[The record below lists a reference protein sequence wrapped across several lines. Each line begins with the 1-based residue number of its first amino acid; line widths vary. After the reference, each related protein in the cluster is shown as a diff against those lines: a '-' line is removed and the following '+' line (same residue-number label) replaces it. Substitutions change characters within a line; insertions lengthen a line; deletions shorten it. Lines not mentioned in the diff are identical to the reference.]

1 MEKSNVATASLIAFF
16 AIIAST
22 AAVSPG
28 LIVLPAG
35 ESTVQTKPGPNDLSG
50 RVVVE
55 AGAAVAD
62 GDVWAVGGPW
72 SERVTIAAAKTDEQ
86 GRFVLANVWEHEAV
100 QAAIAA
106 GNFGLFARAR
116 DGRVGWLAPVDP
128 RGSGLR
134 EGTAEITIGAAE
146 QARGRVVDHSGKP
159 IKCAFVTPVMI
170 NRRSPSGTDDQ
181 FVLNAEAMAAYRTAT
196 ADDGSFVLKSF
207 PKGARLQ
214 AAVETQGLG
223 WLHFQ
228 WDVNQPVTLAFHDHV
243 GQIKGRIKLPV
254 AGELPAGV
262 SVMAQLNERSGGPT
276 TGAYQRLHSKT
287 VPVGKDGSFLMDAL
301 PPGRYQLDLVIAQN
315 APIAQV
321 RVEHADVRPDAVAAV
336 EIAAERLFRITGR
349 VIDAVTGHGIAG
361 VAVRCY
367 RPESEKSINQMRLA
381 KTDAQGRY
389 TIAAWPG
396 MVTIVPD
403 QIPRAHLIPKYQE
416 LPEEQVLADRAW
428 PDLIMAKAKDL
439 DGVVVDE
446 KGQPVAGAQV
456 YLYRTSVAG
465 LNDHAET
472 GPGGGFRF
480 DQLDADETVS
490 LWARTKIATTD
501 GAVSIRPGTL
511 QGKLTLTIDPSFACA
526 IRGMATD
533 TAGRRIEGARV
544 RLWWGRGDA
553 ASQVSMILDSYE
565 TSKNGWFIFRGLW
578 KGFRYSTEV
587 EASGH
592 NTAVAHTMLAEAG
605 ETRDVG
611 KVVLASTR
619 GRLAGRVFGSDGQPL
634 VGAAVFNR
642 GDGPEI
648 ARAVTDRNGSFQL
661 GSLRAGTK
669 YAFVRADGYRFTG
682 VKSDGDAD
690 AMRIIMLKLTEPPP
704 QSKPAAAASLDEQR
718 AFAKQILGRL
728 WEKFGARADGD
739 GALPLVSIMARIDL
753 ELATKWSAEK
763 GHRHDRLLRMA
774 RAERMAETDAPGA
787 IALLANDRGR
797 DVQAFL
803 QAMVARFGPTDRAK
817 AIVFAEEAALRAR
830 DLPEKARAAAL
841 ATAGAALSRFGRAD
855 AGRALIAQAVLAAG
869 ELGNEDIEARDRAI
883 VAGALAPDDLKQ
895 ALALIEPIQADDN
908 DRFVAFVARAIAKTD
923 TNRGVALA
931 DLMSGE
937 TPVPERVKTAIA
949 FRIGADEP
957 DEAIR
962 IIEGMKRENP
972 GRWRA
977 EALGWLA
984 VALEPREKAR
994 AFDLIDRALDMLVNE
1009 SGTGAAA
1016 TKSSDERMMAA
1027 AHVAAR
1033 AQQIGYP
1040 DMDSVVM
1047 RVMAARPDDGTRGSR
1062 REVRFMVQATV
1073 SLALVDP
1080 GAARDVLNQLEA
1092 EFDPAKFV
1100 GARAAWL
1107 SAWSLLDI
1115 KKAAAVFEAQLGAV
1129 ETDQNPDSL
1138 VRGFLSTA
1146 ELLTTPPMRREDVLQ
1161 DGLYGGSWR
1170 PGEALGYRL
1179 GDR

>member
-1 MEKSNVATASLIAFF
+1 MVRRFITNVFRQQVSFYVIA
-16 AIIAST
+16 
-22 AAVSPG
+22 G
-28 LIVLPAG
+28 LVLMVAPAG
-35 ESTVQTKPGPNDLSG
+35 VTFAQSKPDGKDLSG
-50 RVVVE
+50 RVVDDS
-55 AGAAVAD
+55 GAPVPDA
-62 GDVWAVGGPW
+62 DVWAVGGPW
-72 SERVTIAAAKTDEQ
+72 SERVTIAATKTDKQ
-86 GRFVLANVWEHEAV
+86 GSFVLANVWEQQAV
-100 QAAIAA
+100 QSAMAA
-106 GNFGLFARAR
+106 GTFGLIARTG
-116 DGRVGWLAPVDP
+116 DGRVGWLAPVDR
-128 RGSGLR
+128 RGPSFR
-134 EGTAEITIGAAE
+134 EGTAEISIGAAE
-146 QARGRVVDHSGKP
+146 EVRGRVVDHNGKP
-159 IKCAFVTPVMI
+159 IEGAIVTPVMVS
-170 NRRSPSGTDDQ
+170 RPGGARGVDL
-181 FVLNAEAMAAYRTAT
+181 FVLNLPVMAAYQTKTAQ
-196 ADDGSFVLKSF
+196 DGSFVLKSF

-228 WDVNQPVTLAFHDHV
+228 WDVSQPVTVAFHDRV
-243 GQIKGRIKLPV
+243 GQVKGRIKLPD
-254 AGELPAGV
+254 AGGLPDGV
-262 SVMAQLNERSGGPT
+262 SVLAQLSERSGGPAT
-276 TGAYQRLHSKT
+276 VAYQRLYSKT
-287 VPVGKDGSFLMDAL
+287 VPAAKDGSFLLDGL
-301 PPGRYQLDLVIAQN
+301 PPGSYQIDLVIGQN
-315 APIAQV
+315 APIAQE
-321 RVEHADVRPDAVAAV
+321 RVEHADVRSDAVAAV
-336 EIAAERLFRITGR
+336 EVTALRLFSITGR
-349 VIDAVTGHGIAG
+349 VVDAVTGKGIAG
-361 VAVRCY
+361 VPVRCY
-367 RPESEKSINQMRLA
+367 RTENETSINETRLA

-396 MVTIVPD
+396 MVKIVPD
-403 QIPRAHLIPKYQE
+403 QLPLAHLVPKYQE

-428 PDLIMAKAKDL
+428 PDLKMGKATDV
-439 DGVVVDE
+439 DGIVVDE

-456 YLYRTSVAG
+456 YLYRTIGAELAG
-465 LNDHAET
+465 QNDRAET
-472 GPGGGFRF
+472 GPGGAFHF

-490 LWARTKIATTD
+490 LWARSKFATTD
-501 GAVSIRPGTL
+501 GAVSVTPGGI

-533 TAGRRIEGARV
+533 TAGGRIEGARV
-544 RLWWGRGDA
+544 RLWWGRGDEA
-553 ASQVSMILDSYE
+553 RQVPTIVDSFV

-592 NTAVAHTMLAEAG
+592 TTAVAHTILTEAA

-619 GRLAGRVFGSDGQPL
+619 GRLAGRVIGSNGQPL

-648 ARAVTDRNGSFQL
+648 ARAITDSTGCFQL
-661 GSLRAGTK
+661 GALRAGTK

-690 AMRIIMLKLTEPPP
+690 AMRIIMLKITEPPP
-704 QSKPAAAASLDEQR
+704 QWKPVATVSFDEQR
-718 AFAKQILGRL
+718 AFAKQILTRL
-728 WEKFGARADGD
+728 WEKIGARADGD

-763 GHRHDRLLRMA
+763 GHRHDRLLRLA

-797 DVQAFL
+797 DVRAFL
-803 QAMVARFGPTDRAK
+803 QAMAVRFGPTDKAK
-817 AIVFAEEAALRAR
+817 AVAFAEEVAVRAR
-830 DLPEKARAAAL
+830 DLPEKERAAAL
-841 ATAGAALSRFGRAD
+841 ATAGAALVRFGRAE

-883 VAGALAPDDLKQ
+883 VAGVVAPDDLKR
-895 ALALIEPIQADDN
+895 ALALIEPIQADDK
-908 DRFVAFVARAIAKTD
+908 DRFVAYVARAIARTD
-923 TNRGVALA
+923 TIRGVARA

-949 FRIGADEP
+949 FRIGADQP

-994 AFDLIDRALDMLVNE
+994 AFDLIDRALDMLVDE
-1009 SGTGAAA
+1009 SGTGASA
-1016 TKSSDERMMAA
+1016 TKNSDERMMAA

-1047 RVMAARPDDGTRGSR
+1047 RVMAARPEDGTRGAR
-1062 REVRFMVQATV
+1062 REVRVMVLATI

-1100 GARAAWL
+1100 GARAPWL
-1107 SAWSLLDI
+1107 SAWSLVDI
-1115 KKAAAVFEAQLGAV
+1115 KKAAAVFEAQLVAV
-1129 ETDQNPDSL
+1129 ENDQNPDSL
-1138 VRGFLSTA
+1138 LRGFLSTA
-1146 ELLTTPPMRREDVLQ
+1146 ELLATPPKRREDVLQ
-1161 DGLYGGSWR
+1161 EGLYGGSWR

>member
-1 MEKSNVATASLIAFF
+1 MEKSNVATVSLISFF
-16 AIIAST
+16 ALIAGT
-22 AAVSPG
+22 AAVGPG
-28 LIVLPAG
+28 LIVLAAG
-35 ESTVQTKPGPNDLSG
+35 GSSVQSKPGPNDLSG
-50 RVVVE
+50 RVVDE

-72 SERVTIAAAKTDEQ
+72 SERVTIATAKTDKQ
-86 GRFVLANVWEHEAV
+86 GSFVLANVWEREAV
-100 QAAIAA
+100 QAAIVA

-116 DGRVGWLAPVDP
+116 DGRVGWLAPVDR

-134 EGTAEITIGAAE
+134 EGAAEITIGASE
-146 QARGRVVDHSGKP
+146 QAHGRVVDHSGKP
-159 IKCAFVTPVMI
+159 IKGAFVTPVMI
-170 NRRSPSGTDDQ
+170 NRRSPPGTDDL

-196 ADDGSFVLKSF
+196 AEDGSFVLKSF

-214 AAVETQGLG
+214 AAVETQALG

-228 WDVNQPVTLAFHDHV
+228 WNVSQPVTLAFHDHV
-243 GQIKGRIKLPV
+243 GQIKGRIKLPD
-254 AGELPAGV
+254 AGGFPAGV
-262 SVMAQLNERSGGPT
+262 SVLAQLSERSAGPA
-276 TGAYQRLHSKT
+276 TGSYQRLHSKT
-287 VPVGKDGSFLMDAL
+287 VPAAKDGSFELDGL
-301 PPGRYQLDLVIAQN
+301 PPGRYQLDLVIDQN

-336 EIAAERLFRITGR
+336 EVAAERLFLITGR
-349 VIDAVTGHGIAG
+349 VIDAATGRGVAG
-361 VAVRCY
+361 VPVRCY
-367 RPESEKSINQMRLA
+367 RPESEKSTNQSRLA

-403 QIPRAHLIPKYQE
+403 QLPRTHLVPKYQE
-416 LPEEQVLADRAW
+416 IPEEQVLADRAW
-428 PDLIMAKAKDL
+428 PDLNMAKAKDV

-456 YLYRTSVAG
+456 YLYRTAVAG

-472 GPGGGFRF
+472 GPGGAFRF

-490 LWARTKIATTD
+490 LWARTRIATTD
-501 GAVSIRPGTL
+501 GAVSIRPGNL

-533 TAGRRIEGARV
+533 TAGGRIEGARV

-553 ASQVSMILDSYE
+553 ASQIPTILDSYV
-565 TSKNGWFIFRGLW
+565 TSTNGWFIFRGLW
-578 KGFRYSTEV
+578 KGFRYSAEV

-592 NTAVAHTMLAEAG
+592 TTAVAHTMLAEAR

-619 GRLAGRVFGSDGQPL
+619 GRLAGRVIGSDGQPL

-648 ARAVTDRNGSFQL
+648 SRAITDSNGSFQL
-661 GSLRAGTK
+661 GLLRAGTK

-690 AMRIIMLKLTEPPP
+690 AMRIIMLKITVPPP
-704 QSKPAAAASLDEQR
+704 QWKPAAAPNFDEQR
-718 AFAKQILGRL
+718 AFAKQILSRL
-728 WEKFGARADGD
+728 WEKYGARADGD

-753 ELATKWSAEK
+753 ELAAKWSAEK
-763 GHRHDRLLRMA
+763 GHRHDRLLRLA
-774 RAERMAETDAPGA
+774 RAERMAETDAQRA
-787 IALLANDRGR
+787 IGLLTNDRGR

-803 QAMVARFGPTDRAK
+803 QAMAVRFRPTDRAK
-817 AIVFAEEAALRAR
+817 AVVFAEEAAVRAR
-830 DLPEKARAAAL
+830 ELPKKEQAAAL
-841 ATAGAALSRFGRAD
+841 ATAGAALARFGRAE

-883 VAGALAPDDLKQ
+883 VAGAVAPDDLKR
-895 ALALIEPIQADDN
+895 ALALIEPIQADDK
-908 DRFVAFVARAIAKTD
+908 DRFVAYVARAIARTD
-923 TNRGVALA
+923 TTRGVALA

-949 FRIGADEP
+949 FRIGADQP
-957 DEAIR
+957 DEAIK
-962 IIEGMKRENP
+962 IIEGMKREHP

-994 AFDLIDRALDMLVNE
+994 AFDLIDRALDMLVDE

-1033 AQQIGYP
+1033 PADRLPGYGQRR
-1040 DMDSVVM
+1040 D
-1047 RVMAARPDDGTRGSR
+1047 ARAG
-1062 REVRFMVQATV
+1062 
-1073 SLALVDP
+1073 
-1080 GAARDVLNQLEA
+1080 GAARRRDEGCSSRGPGHGAGDDIPGTRRPRRGPRRAQ
-1092 EFDPAKFV
+1092 PARERIRSHQIHRRPGTLANSLVSPRHQESRGGFR
-1100 GARAAWL
+1100 GAACHRGNGSEPRLTASRVPEHGRAVNNSTNAPGRC
-1107 SAWSLLDI
+1107 
-1115 KKAAAVFEAQLGAV
+1115 AAGGAV
-1129 ETDQNPDSL
+1129 
-1138 VRGFLSTA
+1138 
-1146 ELLTTPPMRREDVLQ
+1146 RRILAA
-1161 DGLYGGSWR
+1161 R
-1170 PGEALGYRL
+1170 
-1179 GDR
+1179 